1 MITGLDGI
9 NKISSILGLF
19 NEAVP
24 LDSILRAGRGGVLA
38 VVLGA
43 WCLVKIERWVRK
55 WMPESLDIVFTPL
68 ITMILCLVPYILI
81 IMPATGYVSTA
92 LCWVVE
98 KLCMSDILIV
108 RIIAGYISTALFLPM
123 VAMGMHH
130 GLVALY
136 SVQLESFGYVTLY
149 PALAM
154 AGAGQVGAAVAIY
167 FKAKKCGNTRLKNV
181 ITGALPAGLLGIG
194 EPLIYGV
201 TLPMGKP
208 FISAGLGAGFGGA
221 FVMAM
226 QVAATAW
233 GPSGLLALFVMT
245 AGPHG
250 VAASVGCYA
259 VGLVI
264 CYIMGFIVTN
274 AMVSVEDVA
283 NA

>member
-1 MITGLDGI
+1 M
-9 NKISSILGLF
+9 
-19 NEAVP
+19 
-24 LDSILRAGRGGVLA
+24 LA

-181 ITGALPAGLLGIG
+181 ITGRSCAAKYKIARRPILIAALIFLLC
-194 EPLIYGV
+194 L
-201 TLPMGKP
+201 
-208 FISAGLGAGFGGA
+208 
-221 FVMAM
+221 
-226 QVAATAW
+226 
-233 GPSGLLALFVMT
+233 
-245 AGPHG
+245 
-250 VAASVGCYA
+250 
-259 VGLVI
+259 
-264 CYIMGFIVTN
+264 FIVLKN
-274 AMVSVEDVA
+274 AAVHKTQT
-283 NA
+283 